1 MPDLGKCMNSR
12 WGIRWPAPPR
22 GTGVFLG
29 PISLERVSFD
39 VESLL
44 EYIGQLRS
52 SLEAG
57 FRERSDKGGGTAEA
71 EKETKMYWNM
81 DCNTRIMI

>member
-1 MPDLGKCMNSR
+1 MNSS

-22 GTGVFLG
+22 RSSELLG
-29 PISLERVSFD
+29 PISLERASFD
-39 VESLL
+39 VDSLL

-57 FRERSDKGGGTAEA
+57 VRERSDKGGGTAEA
-71 EKETKMYWNM
+71 EKEVKMY
-81 DCNTRIMI
+81 